1 MNAHEM
7 VSLRQATTQDAVAC
21 ATILQDWLDQT
32 DWVPNMHTRAETIGF
47 VRDKLIAKNET
58 IVATFG
64 DGPVCG
70 FLSREGAF
78 VSTLYVAADARSKG
92 VGSALLDRAK
102 TQSPRL
108 NLWTFVANDAARRFY
123 ARHDFRELR
132 RTDGD
137 NEEGLPDI
145 LLEWL
150 QPAPA

>member
-1 MNAHEM
+1 MNAREK
-7 VSLRQATTQDAVAC
+7 VRLRQATTEDAVAC

-32 DWVPNMHTRAETIGF
+32 EWVPNMHTRDETVGF
-47 VRDKLIAKNET
+47 VRDKLIAKNDT
-58 IVATFG
+58 IVATVG

-70 FLSREGAF
+70 FLSREDEF

-92 VGSALLDRAK
+92 VGAALLDRAK
-102 TQSPRL
+102 TRSARL

-150 QPAPA
+150 RPPPA